1 MEREDLQVAPLPAQN
16 GPPQRSRVVV
26 EGVLDVEVGDEPG
39 TVFEFAFALA
49 QEFSRFYAACQ
60 ILSEP
65 DPALRA
71 SRLRIAQLTLR
82 ELELML
88 GLLGI
93 EVPERM

>member
-1 MEREDLQVAPLPAQN
+1 LP
-16 GPPQRSRVVV
+16 R
-26 EGVLDVEVGDEPG
+26 GD
-39 TVFEFAFALA
+39 
-49 QEFSRFYAACQ
+49 
-60 ILSEP
+60 ILSES
-65 DPALRA
+65 DLALRA